1 DQHMTTCANSL
12 LMEAGR
18 GRFAER
24 RALARAHAH
33 RTPYVVATGA
43 CGAAASSACW
53 RSAIAACFAC
63 FPVAMSE
70 IMDDGVLAE
79 LKRLVPLL
87 ALRAHELDHLDPER
101 RASHAEHIHRPEIDQ
116 LSVAFEPKALGLS
129 IRIFL
134 LLLAVAQLA
143 PDALKS
149 LPHVGFHAR
158 RVIERRIENRSH
170 LLLLW
175 HLPIRRRDVAMLAI
189 RFIQACGNE

>member
-1 DQHMTTCANSL
+1 MTTCANSL

-43 CGAAASSACW
+43 CGAAASSACTKPMPTISSSQSTASIRTPAKIPRAAVRSSCW

-87 ALRAHELDHLDPER
+87 ALRTHELDHLDPER
-101 RASHAEHIHRPEIDQ
+101 RASHAEHLHRPEIDQ
-116 LSVAFEPKALGLS
+116 LAVAFEPKALWLS
-129 IRIFL
+129 IRIL
-134 LLLAVAQLA
+134 LLQLA
-143 PDALKS
+143 PDALKRP
-149 LPHVGFHAR
+149 PHVGFHAR
-158 RVIERRIENRSH
+158 RVIE
-170 LLLLW
+170 
-175 HLPIRRRDVAMLAI
+175 
-189 RFIQACGNE
+189 